1 MSNVNNLTDVK
12 IYLDVNK
19 FSEDKL
25 GKQGDIME
33 DDSITVSLN
42 PKSLYELEENTCQ
55 PESDVDIL
63 VSAQRKLS
71 ETNLSEKESVFKR
84 PYPIHHIRKDNV
96 KTRLGIEEK
105 FSVYSF
111 PFSFEAEIMVYNS
124 LKDGEIPM

>member
-25 GKQGDIME
+25 GKQGDIMD

-55 PESDVDIL
+55 SESDVDIL

-71 ETNLSEKESVFKR
+71 ETSLSEKESVFKR
-84 PYPIHHIRKDNV
+84 PYPIQHIRKDNV
-96 KTRLGIEEK
+96 KSRLGIEEK

-124 LKDGEIPM
+124 LKDGEMPM